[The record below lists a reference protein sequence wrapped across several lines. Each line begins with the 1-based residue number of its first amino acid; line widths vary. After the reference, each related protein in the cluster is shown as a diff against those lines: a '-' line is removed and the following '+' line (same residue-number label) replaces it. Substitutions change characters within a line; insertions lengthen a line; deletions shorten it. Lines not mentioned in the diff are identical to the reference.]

1 MNFDLTPEQEM
12 MRDAARDFAQSE
24 LAPIAERMDKEGK
37 MDPAVLEKLGELG
50 YLGMPASIDD
60 GGAGMDTVESTL
72 TIEEISRASASVG
85 VVLSVHNSLGVKI
98 IDELAPPDVRAR
110 LLPDVVTGKKICAF
124 AITEPDAGS
133 DAASIK
139 CKAVRDGDN
148 YIVNG
153 SKIFISHSEY
163 ADVFITFVRTGP
175 GERHKGMSAL
185 VVEKG
190 MPGFSIGK
198 VEKKMGLRA
207 SSLTELLFEDAVIPV
222 ANRILEEGEGFTVA
236 MANLEGGRIGI
247 AAQSLG
253 LGQAA
258 LDEAIKYAKERHQFG
273 KPLTAFQGTAFKL
286 AEMKMDVDA
295 ARLLVYR
302 AAYLDS
308 QKKKCPLEA
317 SMAKLYASE
326 MANRVTA
333 HAVQIHGG
341 YGVIEEF
348 PVERYYRDAR
358 VLTIYEGTSEV
369 QKMVM
374 LKEMLK

>member
-1 MNFDLTPEQEM
+1 MDFELTPEQAM
-12 MRDAARDFAQSE
+12 YRDAARDFAQGE

-37 MDPAVLEKLGELG
+37 MDPGVLKKLGELG
-50 YLGMPASIDD
+50 YLGMPAPEEY
-60 GGAGMDTVESTL
+60 GGADMDVLSSAI
-72 TIEEISRASASVG
+72 TIEEISRACASTG
-85 VVLSVHNSLGVKI
+85 VVLSVHNSLGVDILNK
-98 IDELAPPDVRAR
+98 LAPPDVKER
-110 LLPDVVTGKKICAF
+110 LLRDAATGRKICAF
-124 AITEPDAGS
+124 ALTEPEAGS
-133 DAASIK
+133 DAASLK

-153 SKIFISHSEY
+153 TKIFISHSEY
-163 ADVFITFVRTGP
+163 ADIFITFVRTGP
-175 GERHKGMSAL
+175 GERHKGITAL

-198 VEKKMGLRA
+198 IEKKMGLRA
-207 SSLTELLFEDAVIPV
+207 SSTTELVFEDAVVPV
-222 ANRILEEGEGFTVA
+222 ANRILGEGEGFKVA
-236 MANLEGGRIGI
+236 LSNLEGGRIGI
-247 AAQSLG
+247 AAQALG

-258 LDEAIKYAKERHQFG
+258 LDESIKYAKERKQFG
-273 KPLTAFQGTAFKL
+273 KTLTEFQAISFKL

-302 AAYLDS
+302 AAWIYGGG
-308 QKKKCPLEA
+308 KKCPLEA

-333 HAVQIHGG
+333 RAVQIHGG
-341 YGVIEEF
+341 YGYIEDF

-374 LKEMLK
+374 LREMLK